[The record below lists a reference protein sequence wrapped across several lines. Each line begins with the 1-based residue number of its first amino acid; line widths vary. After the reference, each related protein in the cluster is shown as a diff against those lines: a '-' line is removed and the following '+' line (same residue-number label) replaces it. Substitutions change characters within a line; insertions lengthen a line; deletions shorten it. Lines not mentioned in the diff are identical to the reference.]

1 MTTYYC
7 DLVPRIFTILPSK
20 APVEA
25 SFHDGVAIVPCR
37 PVVQKLF
44 TRSTLLSVLIADVLL
59 LHFIGATEMN
69 VLHALDLSRKT
80 TAPRKE
86 WAAKFALNML
96 NICVL
101 VSRQRNVFPSES
113 CPPSLQSWR
122 PFVWRPPSLSG
133 TLERKTTV
141 QTSSDLHHHP
151 CCPSTEGGWSLKEV
165 KCQILR
171 LKVFFFSK
179 TKCVIL
185 QNAVLHVDIF
195 FPFYYFIISKL
206 LI

>member
-86 WAAKFALNML
+86 
-96 NICVL
+96 
-101 VSRQRNVFPSES
+101 
-113 CPPSLQSWR
+113 
-122 PFVWRPPSLSG
+122 
-133 TLERKTTV
+133 
-141 QTSSDLHHHP
+141 
-151 CCPSTEGGWSLKEV
+151 
-165 KCQILR
+165 
-171 LKVFFFSK
+171 
-179 TKCVIL
+179 
-185 QNAVLHVDIF
+185 
-195 FPFYYFIISKL
+195 
-206 LI
+206 